1 MTDMLLTGFP
11 VAGKATAMFPALAPS
26 QVAIGVPANVNAGNG
41 WIPDAQLDQALDC
54 LTKGTSCG
62 TYQTHGTH
70 PDLRG
75 LMTWSINWD
84 HFNGFD
90 FQNNFTSYFG

>member
-1 MTDMLLTGFP
+1 MKRIWWCQTECRLYGWGG
-11 VAGKATAMFPALAPS
+11 AKAT
-26 QVAIGVPANVNAGNG
+26 N
-41 WIPDAQLDQALDC
+41 
-54 LTKGTSCG
+54 CG

-84 HFNGFD
+84 HFNSFD